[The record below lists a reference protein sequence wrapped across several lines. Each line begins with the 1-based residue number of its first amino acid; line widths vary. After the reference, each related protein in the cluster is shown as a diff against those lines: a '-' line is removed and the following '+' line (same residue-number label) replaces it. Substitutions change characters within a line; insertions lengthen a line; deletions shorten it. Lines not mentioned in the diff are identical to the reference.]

1 LYIKRKGSTMDQI
14 HAIIEELR
22 KRDYKSFDTFYNLTK
37 NQVFYAIVSIIRDKD
52 LAEDLMQDTYTKF
65 LEKIDQYHSGANPYA
80 YLSTIARNL
89 AINTYNRNKKE
100 IISDEII
107 ESIPSPEES
116 VNDED
121 IFKILDLLEP
131 IEKEIVTLHVI
142 NDLKFKDIVPIVDK
156 PLGTVLWIYN
166 KAIKKLKEKV
176 GDVL

>member
-1 LYIKRKGSTMDQI
+1 MLFRS
-14 HAIIEELR
+14 
-22 KRDYKSFDTFYNLTK
+22 
-37 NQVFYAIVSIIRDKD
+37 
-52 LAEDLMQDTYTKF
+52 
-65 LEKIDQYHSGANPYA
+65 
-80 YLSTIARNL
+80 
-89 AINTYNRNKKE
+89 NRNKKE